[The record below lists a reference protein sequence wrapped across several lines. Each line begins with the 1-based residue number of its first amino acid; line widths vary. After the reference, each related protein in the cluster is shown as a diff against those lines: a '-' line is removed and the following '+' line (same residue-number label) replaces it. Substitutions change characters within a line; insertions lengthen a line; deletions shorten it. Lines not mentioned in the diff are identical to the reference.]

1 MSDSDQFWRYAE
13 EAMLDARHAKN
24 ETEKRALLALARS
37 WTQAALQSDGTLVV
51 TASLER
57 AKATKVAATK
67 RAVAESQIVLLSNQA
82 LFTPREPI
90 APDRPPPDEPDKSPV
105 EEPARNNPQEDRPMR
120 DPQQPDS
127 DKPRMM

>member
-37 WTQAALQSDGTLVV
+37 WTQTALQSDGTQVV

-57 AKATKVAATK
+57 AKATKVTTTK
-67 RAVAESQIVLLSNQA
+67 MAVAESQIVLLSHKV
-82 LFTPREPI
+82 LL
-90 APDRPPPDEPDKSPV
+90 
-105 EEPARNNPQEDRPMR
+105 
-120 DPQQPDS
+120 
-127 DKPRMM
+127 

>member
-57 AKATKVAATK
+57 AKATKVTTTK
-67 RAVAESQIVLLSNQA
+67 MAVAESQIVLLSHKV
-82 LFTPREPI
+82 LL
-90 APDRPPPDEPDKSPV
+90 
-105 EEPARNNPQEDRPMR
+105 
-120 DPQQPDS
+120 
-127 DKPRMM
+127 